1 MTNSSDSGF
10 SDHYNTPCKYLN
22 IYKAVKRKLMS
33 MPSWA
38 WRLSTPTSS
47 IRVARSS
54 RTEAALEKSHYHH
67 YHHYYHHYLGEVS
80 RLIALKQLR
89 SDQVQLPDFIKFSLE
104 YKKLYYPVSK
114 HKLLMNFCSLMSMKR
129 KKVVDEWMNAIR

>member
-54 RTEAALEKSHYHH
+54 RTEAALEKYHH
-67 YHHYYHHYLGEVS
+67 HHYHHYLGEVS
-80 RLIALKQLR
+80 GLIALKQLG
-89 SDQVQLPDFIKFSLE
+89 SDQVQLPDFVKFSLE
-104 YKKLYYPVSK
+104 YQKLYSK
-114 HKLLMNFCSLMSMKR
+114 HELLMNFCSIMSMKR
-129 KKVVDEWMNAIR
+129 KKVVDERMNAIR